1 MIRRAIKRYL
11 WLLFIVIGI
20 NLQTKA
26 AGEFFS
32 NEDVVSF
39 CTDQN
44 DLGISYPAGTS
55 DQDAFYFYSGCLIST
70 PSPQWFIMQIV
81 DPGLLGISIEH
92 SDGYDIDF
100 ACYGPFLGKTKQD
113 VINKINS
120 DSSIYDV
127 EDKYNFEDVYSAE
140 DSCYPQSY
148 IDEVDRVYKAI
159 DSIKIYCNSLF
170 YLLDPDDFDS
180 YEEFLDYY
188 YDEYENEQNCI
199 ADKIEEHHL
208 ISPPD
213 PVQFDINNPCFR
225 GYNDNYPLETIVDCS
240 YSASSKEFC
249 YIPDAK
255 EGEWYLLL
263 ITNYSQRPGTISF
276 NKTAG
281 NATTN
286 CKIIVDAMT
295 VGPVCEGESFELDVN
310 NAPEGASFSWRGPNG
325 FSSTIKNPTIHNATQ
340 ENAGIYTVVMVH
352 NGVASEEVEVPVTV
366 HKRVTT
372 SVTKVI
378 NEGETYMFGDD
389 IISDAG
395 EYQGTFASEITGCD
409 SIVNL
414 TLIVAKYDEV
424 IATNDGPICEGDYL
438 KLDAYNAP
446 ENASFHWTGPNG
458 FSATGE
464 SIILENTPHDY
475 AGTYTVVATVNG
487 YDLPAAQTV
496 VTINKKSHTVID
508 TTISED
514 ETYLFNGN
522 PISSPG
528 TYEETFTNAA
538 GCDSVVTLE
547 LKVKPTDPISITN
560 NGPLCEGET
569 LSLLSFSVIGAANN
583 ADYSW
588 TGPNGFYSDK
598 ATPTIPNVSV
608 ENSGTYSLSVSKNG
622 VLIATVETEVVINKT
637 KFSEENATIMQGET
651 FLFNGRSLSEAGTY
665 VDTFST
671 TTGCDSIV
679 TLNLTVS
686 EYDPIIITNNGPLCE
701 GGSLSFH
708 VTNVPSN
715 ASFSW
720 SGPNGFSSIEESPSL
735 SNVSYD
741 NNGTYS
747 LTVFVNGYALPT
759 AETNVVVNKTQHTE
773 LNETIKQG
781 ETFFFN
787 GENLSEAGTYQNTLS
802 STTGCDSIVTLN
814 LTISDFDP
822 IILTNNGPLC
832 EGETLTFGVTNA
844 PNNASF
850 SWSGPNGFSSSETNP
865 TLPNVTNNNSGTYSL
880 TVSVNGYDLPVV
892 QTNVVVNPIQYTQ
905 IDTTILQGEIY
916 LFNGQQISTAGTYQ
930 ETLAS
935 LRTGCDS
942 IVTLNLSIKEYDPII
957 ITNNGPL
964 CEGETLI
971 FDVTNAPNNA
981 TFSWSGP
988 NGFTS
993 NFQGLTISNA
1003 SANDA
1008 GLYTLTVAV
1017 NGFELPVAETN
1028 VVINE
1033 KRYAAID
1040 DSVKI
1045 GRPYQFNNKT
1055 LTDAGIYND
1064 TLTSSIGCDSIVTL
1078 TLKLILSDTVIITNN
1093 GPVCE
1098 GENLA
1103 LSVICAPNNA
1113 TFSWSGPNG
1122 FTSNNEN
1129 LTLSDAKVDYNGLY
1143 SLVVTADGKTY
1154 NAETTVLVHPI
1165 KKDTITE
1172 TILDDEYYQFG
1183 TNKLNKAGTYSKTL
1197 TSVTGCD
1204 SIITLILN
1212 VEKLKTAVV
1221 SNNSPLC
1228 EGEDLLLN
1236 LDEVPEGVVDFEWK
1250 GPNAFQST
1258 EQNPSIDNVTMS
1270 NSGSYTVKYEY
1281 RGRTFTLTTPVV
1293 VNKTRKGSVKV
1304 IIKGDETY
1312 RLGDEE
1318 YSEAG
1323 EYTATLVS
1331 SIGCDS
1337 IVHLTIIRA
1346 YEPKADLIPAEVFTP
1361 NSDGIHDKWGIKNVE
1376 LYDKLTVTLYD
1387 RTGKIVRTFNSY
1399 DNLENSWDGKD
1410 DRGNNLPSTDYWYVI
1425 DVPES
1430 DKQYIGHVTLIRR

>member
-1 MIRRAIKRYL
+1 MIKRVEKKLL
-11 WLLFIVIGI
+11 WLLFIIIGI

-26 AGEFFS
+26 GPFFT

-39 CTDQN
+39 CTDKN
-44 DLGISYPAGTS
+44 ELGISYPAGTS
-55 DQDAFYFYSGCLIST
+55 GEEAFPFSSGCLAT
-70 PSPQWFIMQIV
+70 MPSPQWFIMQIE
-81 DPGLLGISIEH
+81 DSGLLGITIEH
-92 SDGYDIDF
+92 SEGYDIDF
-100 ACYGPFLGKTKQD
+100 ACYGPFTGKNKQE
-113 VINKINS
+113 VIDKINGNEAIFNVYDDYDFMSTYYAS
-120 DSSIYDV
+120 DT
-127 EDKYNFEDVYSAE
+127 
-140 DSCYPQSY
+140 CYPQEY
-148 IDEVDRVYKAI
+148 LDELNRVADERQKVQEDCEA
-159 DSIKIYCNSLF
+159 NH
-170 YLLDPDDFDS
+170 YLYLPEDFPTLS
-180 YEEFLDYY
+180 DYY
-188 YDEYENEQNCI
+188 FY
-199 ADKIEEHHL
+199 IEEEEQLVSECIDIASEEKHL
-208 ISPPD
+208 VDPPD
-213 PVQFDINNPCFR
+213 PIQFDINNPCFR
-225 GYNDNYPLETIVDCS
+225 GYKDSYPLKTIIDCS

-249 YIPDAK
+249 YIPNAK
-255 EGEWYLLL
+255 KGEWYVLL
-263 ITNYSQRPGTISF
+263 ITNYSQREGTIFF
-276 NKTAG
+276 NKTTG
-281 NATTN
+281 EATTN

-310 NAPEGASFSWRGPNG
+310 NAPEDASFSWRGPNG
-325 FSSTIKNPTIHNATQ
+325 FSSTLKNPTIHNATQ
-340 ENAGIYTVVMVH
+340 EDAGIYTVVMVH

-366 HKRVTT
+366 HKKITT
-372 SVTKVI
+372 SETVVI
-378 NEGETYMFGDD
+378 HEGEYYEFGDD
-389 IISDAG
+389 ILTEAG
-395 EYQGTFASEITGCD
+395 EYQNTFARKLTGCD

-637 KFSEENATIMQGET
+637 KISEENATIKQGET

-701 GGSLSFH
+701 GESLSFH
-708 VTNVPSN
+708 VTNVPDD

-720 SGPNGFSSIEESPSL
+720 SGPNGFSSIEESPTL

-747 LTVFVNGYALPT
+747 LTVSVNGYALPT
-759 AETNVVVNKTQHTE
+759 AETNVVVNETQRTE
-773 LNETIKQG
+773 INESIKQG
-781 ETFFFN
+781 KTFLFN
-787 GENLSEAGTYQNTLS
+787 GKNLSEAGTYLDTLT
-802 STTGCDSIVTLN
+802 STKTGCDSIVTLN
-814 LTISDFDP
+814 LTVSDYDP

-832 EGETLTFGVTNA
+832 EGETLTFSVTNA

-850 SWSGPNGFSSSETNP
+850 SWTGPNGFASSEESP
-865 TLPNVTNNNSGTYSL
+865 SLSNVLSANVGTYSL
-880 TVSVNGYDLPVV
+880 TVTVNGYTLPTAE
-892 QTNVVVNPIQYTQ
+892 TNVVVNKAHHTEIEESIQ
-905 IDTTILQGEIY
+905 QGETY
-916 LFNGQQISTAGTYQ
+916 LFNGRSITVAGTYHD
-930 ETLAS
+930 TLTS
-935 LRTGCDS
+935 VTGCDS
-942 IVTLNLSIKEYDPII
+942 IVTLNLTVIEYDPII

-964 CEGETLI
+964 CEGETLT
-971 FDVTNAPNNA
+971 FDVTNTPNNA

-993 NFQGLTISNA
+993 NFQGLTISNV

-1033 KRYAAID
+1033 KRYAAIN

-1045 GRPYQFNNKT
+1045 GRTYQFNNKT

-1113 TFSWSGPNG
+1113 IFSWSGPNG
-1122 FTSNNEN
+1122 FTSNIEN
-1129 LTLSDAKVDYNGLY
+1129 PTLSDAKVDYNGLY
-1143 SLVVTADGKTY
+1143 SLVVTANGKTY

-1165 KKDTITE
+1165 QKDTISE
-1172 TILDDEYYQFG
+1172 TIMDDEYYQFG
-1183 TNKLNKAGTYSKTL
+1183 TDKLNIAGTYSKAF

-1204 SIITLILN
+1204 SIVTLILN
-1212 VEKLKTAVV
+1212 VIEIKPAIV
-1221 SNNSPLC
+1221 SNNGPLC
-1228 EGEDLLLN
+1228 EGETLLLN
-1236 LDEVPEGVVDFEWK
+1236 MDEAPEGINIEWK
-1250 GPNAFQST
+1250 GPKGFTST
-1258 EQNPSIDNVTMS
+1258 EQNPSIDNVTVS
-1270 NSGSYTVKYEY
+1270 NSGTYTAKYVY
-1281 RGRTFTLTTPVV
+1281 RGKTYTLTTPVI
-1293 VNKTRKGSVKV
+1293 VNKAKRHSVKA
-1304 IIKGDETY
+1304 IIKGEETY
-1312 RLGDEE
+1312 TIGDTE

-1323 EYTATLVS
+1323 EYTVTLVS
-1331 SIGCDS
+1331 SVGCDS
-1337 IVHLTIIRA
+1337 IVHLTLIRA
-1346 YEPKADLIPAEVFTP
+1346 YEPKDDLIPDEVFTP
-1361 NSDGIHDKWGIKNVE
+1361 NSDGVHDRWFIKNVE
-1376 LYDKLTVTLYD
+1376 LYSELDVTIFD
-1387 RTGKIVRTFNSY
+1387 RTGKIVRVFKLY
-1399 DNLENSWDGKD
+1399 DNLEYSWDGKD
-1410 DRGNNLPSTDYWYVI
+1410 DKGRNLPSTDYWYVI
-1425 DVPES
+1425 NVPES
-1430 DKQYIGHVTLIRR
+1430 DKQYVGHVTLLR

>member
-1 MIRRAIKRYL
+1 M
-11 WLLFIVIGI
+11 
-20 NLQTKA
+20 QTKA
-26 AGEFFS
+26 GNFFT

-39 CTDQN
+39 CTDEN
-44 DLGISYPAGTS
+44 ALGISYPAGIS
-55 DQDAFYFYSGCLIST
+55 EDEAFPFRSGCLGMT
-70 PSPQWFIMQIV
+70 PSPQWFIMQV
-81 DPGLLGISIEH
+81 EDPGLLGITIEH
-92 SDGYDIDF
+92 SEGFDIDF
-100 ACYGPFLGKTKQD
+100 ACYGPFEGKNKQE
-113 VINKINS
+113 VINKINGNEYIYNVYDDYDFLATYMAS
-120 DSSIYDV
+120 DT
-127 EDKYNFEDVYSAE
+127 
-140 DSCYPQSY
+140 CYPQEY
-148 IDEVDRVYKAI
+148 LDELARISKM
-159 DSIKIYCNSLF
+159 K
-170 YLLDPDDFDS
+170 DDI
-180 YEEFLDYY
+180 EIEC
-188 YDEYENEQNCI
+188 ENEHYLRDMDEFPTI
-199 ADKIEEHHL
+199 ADYFEYVEEEKELVEQCIEERVEQNHL
-208 ISPPD
+208 ITPPD

-225 GYNDNYPLETIVDCS
+225 GYKDNYPLESIVDCS

-249 YIPDAK
+249 YIPEAK
-255 EGEWYLLL
+255 KGEWYLLL
-263 ITNYSQRPGTISF
+263 ITNYSKKPGTIYF
-276 NKTAG
+276 NKTTG
-281 NATTN
+281 EATTN
-286 CKIIVDAMT
+286 CRIIVDAMT

-310 NAPEGASFSWRGPNG
+310 NAPEDATFSWRGPNG

-622 VLIATVETEVVINKT
+622 VLIATVETEVVINPT
-637 KFSEENATIMQGET
+637 KFTEGYGTIMQGET
-651 FLFNGRSLSEAGTY
+651 FLFNGRSLSVAGTY
-665 VDTFST
+665 VDT
-671 TTGCDSIV
+671 
-679 TLNLTVS
+679 
-686 EYDPIIITNNGPLCE
+686 
-701 GGSLSFH
+701 LS
-708 VTNVPSN
+708 
-715 ASFSW
+715 A
-720 SGPNGFSSIEESPSL
+720 
-735 SNVSYD
+735 
-741 NNGTYS
+741 
-747 LTVFVNGYALPT
+747 
-759 AETNVVVNKTQHTE
+759 
-773 LNETIKQG
+773 
-781 ETFFFN
+781 
-787 GENLSEAGTYQNTLS
+787 
-802 STTGCDSIVTLN
+802 TTGCDSIVTLN
-814 LTISDFDP
+814 LTISEYDPILIANNGPLCEGETLTFSVTNALNNASFSWSGPNGFSSTETYPTLPNVSNANSGTYSLTVSVNGYDLPVAQTNVVVNPIQYTQIDTAILKGEIYLFNNQKISTAGTYQETLASLITGCDSIVTLNLSIRDFDP
-822 IILTNNGPLC
+822 IIITNNGPLC
-832 EGETLTFGVTNA
+832 EGETLTFSVTNA

-850 SWSGPNGFSSSETNP
+850 SWSGPNGFSSTETYP
-865 TLPNVTNNNSGTYSL
+865 TLPNVSNANSGTYSL
-880 TVSVNGYDLPVV
+880 TVSVNGYDLPVA

-916 LFNGQQISTAGTYQ
+916 LFNGQSLSTTGTYQ

-935 LRTGCDS
+935 LITGCDS

-957 ITNNGPL
+957 ITNNGPF

-971 FDVTNAPNNA
+971 FDVTNAPDNA

-988 NGFTS
+988 NGFS
-993 NFQGLTISNA
+993 SSFQGLTISNV
-1003 SANDA
+1003 STDDA

-1017 NGFELPVAETN
+1017 NGYELPSVQTD

-1033 KRYAAID
+1033 KRYEAIN
-1040 DSVKI
+1040 DSIKI
-1045 GRPYQFNNKT
+1045 GHTYQFNNKT
-1055 LTDAGIYND
+1055 LSEAGIYSD

-1078 TLKLILSDTVIITNN
+1078 TLKLIVNDTLVITNN
-1093 GPVCE
+1093 GPLCE
-1098 GENLA
+1098 GDNLA
-1103 LSVICAPNNA
+1103 LSVIYAPSNA

-1129 LTLSDAKVDYNGLY
+1129 PTLPDAKVEYNGLY
-1143 SLVVTADGKTY
+1143 SLVVTANGKTY
-1154 NAETTVLVHPI
+1154 NAETNVLVHPI
-1165 KKDTITE
+1165 KNDTISE
-1172 TILDDEYYQFG
+1172 SILDDEYYQFG
-1183 TNKLNKAGTYSKTL
+1183 TDKLNIAGTYSKTF
-1197 TSVTGCD
+1197 TSATGCD
-1204 SIITLILN
+1204 STVTLILN
-1212 VEKLKTAVV
+1212 VIEIKPAIL
-1221 SNNSPLC
+1221 SNNGPLC
-1228 EGEDLLLN
+1228 EGETLLLN
-1236 LDEVPEGVVDFEWK
+1236 MDEAPEGIAFEWK
-1250 GPNAFQST
+1250 GPKGFTST
-1258 EQNPSIDNVTMS
+1258 EQNPAIDNVTVS
-1270 NSGSYTVKYEY
+1270 NAGTYTAKYVY
-1281 RGRTFTLTTPVV
+1281 RGKTYTLTTPVI
-1293 VNKTRKGSVKV
+1293 VNKAKKQFVKA
-1304 IIKGDETY
+1304 IIKGEETY
-1312 RLGDEE
+1312 TIGDTE

-1323 EYTATLVS
+1323 EYAVTLVS
-1331 SIGCDS
+1331 SAGCDS
-1337 IVHLTIIRA
+1337 IVHLTLIRA
-1346 YEPKADLIPAEVFTP
+1346 YEPKDALIPDEVFTP
-1361 NSDGIHDKWGIKNVE
+1361 NSDGVRDRWFIKNVE
-1376 LYDKLTVTLYD
+1376 LYSDLDVTIYD
-1387 RTGKIVRTFNSY
+1387 RTGKVVRVFKTY

-1410 DRGNNLPSTDYWYVI
+1410 DKGRNLPSTDYWYVI
-1425 DVPES
+1425 NVPES
-1430 DKQYIGHVTLIRR
+1430 DKQYVGHVTLLR